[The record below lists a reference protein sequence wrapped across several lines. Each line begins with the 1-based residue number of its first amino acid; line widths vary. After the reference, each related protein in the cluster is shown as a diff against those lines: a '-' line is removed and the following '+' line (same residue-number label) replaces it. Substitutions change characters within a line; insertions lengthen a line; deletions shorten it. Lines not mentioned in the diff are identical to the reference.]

1 MTMKNLKGKKG
12 FTLIEIVAALAV
24 LAIGILS
31 ILSLFPVGQQASD
44 KSSKISAA
52 SLLGQKKLEELT
64 RNSREIF
71 LWDGSIGLEAAAQG
85 DFSGLSPDANNLY
98 EWEYDAFP
106 APSSTE
112 KLIFISLGIYW
123 PANLSRARQQSV
135 KFATYISD
143 YY

>member
-1 MTMKNLKGKKG
+1 MKNLKSRKG

-24 LAIGILS
+24 LAIGVLS

-64 RNSREIF
+64 RHSREIF
-71 LWDGSIGLEAAAQG
+71 VWDGSMGLEMGANG
-85 DFSGLSPDANNLY
+85 NFKGLSPDDNNFY
-98 EWEYDAFP
+98 EWEYDATP
-106 APSSTE
+106 TPSATE
-112 KLIFISLGIYW
+112 KLVFIALGIYW
-123 PANLSRARQQSV
+123 PPNLDRSRQQSV